1 MSRNMLN
8 GAQVIVDYL
17 IQEKVPQVFGLC
29 GHGNIQFIDALYE
42 RSSDIKTISVHH
54 ESVAGFMADV
64 YYRVSGRPTATFT
77 SCGPGSANLPISL
90 ANAFLDSVPFL
101 AVTGNVPTSQFNR
114 GAFQEMYRHYQ
125 ADFPSTVRTMCKKV
139 FQPTR
144 GEMVPLAV
152 RQAWKT
158 MTTGR
163 PGPVVLDVP
172 FDVFM
177 ESAAEEAP
185 NAQAW
190 NANISSRCGADPEG
204 VVKAVDMLLGA
215 ERPMIIVGQGVRYGG
230 AADELLKLAE
240 RLQIPVAASAS
251 GLGAIDCNHPL
262 ALGLVAR
269 AGHYQ
274 ANHATRQADV
284 LLAMGMRFD
293 DRTSSS
299 WIPGYSFTIPPTRLI
314 HVDIDPEEIGRNYPV
329 ALGLMADVRTFLR
342 QVHAELDRRADLTKK
357 ADARKK
363 WLAQIDTYRKEWDKF
378 VAPGFSDDTTPINPQ
393 RAALEID
400 KALPEDAILVSDI
413 GVHHNWLLGFCKPK
427 RPDSLIGSMGFG
439 PMGFG
444 VAGVMGA
451 KFAAPDRPCVSVCGD
466 GAFFMHAN
474 VLGTAVEYNLPVVW
488 VVWNNYA
495 YASIRGLQRGYLG
508 GRELAT
514 DFHDPNTGQRYN
526 PDFAA
531 MARSCGVE
539 GVRVDRAG
547 DLGEAI
553 RKGIAA
559 NKPYL
564 IDVDIAADI
573 NPVGAG
579 VWELPGLGQS
589 KAGIG
594 TRFSP
599 PDLLREEIA
608 CCLQARKSSS
618 SVVPPASVLRPPN
631 WRSAKAPTSSSRRAT
646 SSGSTR
652 SAEKLNAIAI
662 PADVTSDD
670 SVAELFRRCGPVD
683 HVVVTAAQLRTGPF
697 KTVAM
702 EDVRATMEGKFWGAW
717 RVAQQADIRPGG
729 SLTLVSGFLSVRP
742 RPNSAIVSA
751 ANGALESLARALAL
765 ELAPV
770 RVNAVSPGII
780 DTPIRAAMPEEARR
794 DMLAK
799 TAAALPVGRV
809 GAARISHARS
819 SAS

>member
-1 MSRNMLN
+1 MSTSNMLN

-17 IQEKVPQVFGLC
+17 VREKVPKVFGLC
-29 GHGNIQFIDALYE
+29 GHGNIQFIDALFE
-42 RSSDIKTISVHH
+42 RKHDIETISVHH

-90 ANAFLDSVPFL
+90 GNAFLDSVPFM

-114 GAFQEMYRHYQ
+114 GAFQELYRHYQ
-125 ADFPSTVRTMCKKV
+125 ADFPSTVRSYCKKV

-158 MTTGR
+158 MVTGR

-177 ESAAEEAP
+177 EASAEEAP
-185 NAQAW
+185 KPEEW
-190 NANISSRCGADPEG
+190 CANISSRCGADPEG

-215 ERPMIIVGQGVRYGG
+215 ERPVIIVGQGVRYGG
-230 AADELLKLAE
+230 AGDDLLQLAE
-240 RLQIPVAASAS
+240 RLQIPVASSAS
-251 GLGAIDCNHPL
+251 GLGAIDTKHPL

-284 LLAMGMRFD
+284 LLALGVRFD

-299 WIPGYSFTIPPTRLI
+299 WIPGYSFTIPPTKLI

-329 ALGLMADVRTFLR
+329 ALGLMADVRMFLR
-342 QVHAELDRRADLTKK
+342 QILAELDRRADLNAR

-363 WLAQIDTYRKEWDKF
+363 WLMAIDGYRKEWDKF
-378 VAPGFSDDTTPINPQ
+378 VAPGFSDDSTPINPQ

-400 KALPEDAILVSDI
+400 KGLPDDAILVSDI
-413 GVHHNWLLGFCKPK
+413 GVHHNWLLGFCKPR

-444 VAGVMGA
+444 VAGVLGA

-495 YASIRGLQRGYLG
+495 YASIRGLQRGYLK

-514 DFHDPNTGQRYN
+514 DFHNPLTGNRYN

-531 MARSCGVE
+531 MAHSAGVE

-547 DLGEAI
+547 DLAEAV

-559 NKPYL
+559 NRPYL

-589 KAGIG
+589 KVGIG
-594 TRFSP
+594 TRY
-599 PDLLREEIA
+599 
-608 CCLQARKSSS
+608 Q
-618 SVVPPASVLRPPN
+618 PA
-631 WRSAKAPTSSSRRAT
+631 
-646 SSGSTR
+646 
-652 SAEKLNAIAI
+652 
-662 PADVTSDD
+662 
-670 SVAELFRRCGPVD
+670 
-683 HVVVTAAQLRTGPF
+683 
-697 KTVAM
+697 
-702 EDVRATMEGKFWGAW
+702 
-717 RVAQQADIRPGG
+717 
-729 SLTLVSGFLSVRP
+729 
-742 RPNSAIVSA
+742 
-751 ANGALESLARALAL
+751 
-765 ELAPV
+765 
-770 RVNAVSPGII
+770 
-780 DTPIRAAMPEEARR
+780 
-794 DMLAK
+794 
-799 TAAALPVGRV
+799 
-809 GAARISHARS
+809 
-819 SAS
+819 

>member
-1 MSRNMLN
+1 MGKDAMSTNKLN

-17 IQEKVPQVFGLC
+17 IREKVPYAFGLC

-42 RSSDIKTISVHH
+42 RQSDIKTVSVHH

-64 YYRVSGRPTATFT
+64 YYRVCGQPIATFT

-90 ANAFLDSVPFL
+90 ATAFLDSVPFM

-125 ADFPSTVRTMCKKV
+125 ADFPSTVRAVCKKV

-158 MTTGR
+158 MVTGR

-177 ESAAEEAP
+177 EAAAEEAP
-185 NAQAW
+185 DPQEW
-190 NANISSRCGADPEG
+190 SANISSRCGADPEG
-204 VVKAVDMLLGA
+204 VVKAVDMLLNA
-215 ERPMIIVGQGVRYGG
+215 ERPVMLVGQGVRYGG
-230 AADELLKLAE
+230 ACEELLKLAE
-240 RLQIPVAASAS
+240 RLQIAVAASAS
-251 GLGAIDCNHPL
+251 GLGAIDTHHPL

-269 AGHYQ
+269 GGHYQ

-284 LLAMGMRFD
+284 LLALGVRFD

-314 HVDIDPEEIGRNYPV
+314 HIDIDPEEIGRNYPV

-342 QVHAELDRRADLTKK
+342 QVHGELDRRADLNKR
-357 ADARKK
+357 ADARRK
-363 WLAQIDTYRKEWDKF
+363 WLAAIDGYRKEWDEL
-378 VAPGFSDDTTPINPQ
+378 VAPGFCDDSQPINPQ
-393 RAALEID
+393 RAAVEID
-400 KALPEDAILVSDI
+400 KGLPEDAILVSDI
-413 GVHHNWLLGFCKPK
+413 GVHHNWLLGYTKPK

-444 VAGVMGA
+444 VAGVLGA
-451 KFAAPDRPCVSVCGD
+451 KLAAPDRPCISVCGD

-495 YASIRGLQRGYLG
+495 YASIRGLQRGYLK

-514 DFHDPNTGQRYN
+514 DFHHPLTGERYN
-526 PDFAA
+526 PHFAA
-531 MARSCGVE
+531 MARSAGIE

-547 DLGEAI
+547 DLAEAV

-573 NPVGAG
+573 NPAGAG

-589 KAGIG
+589 KPSIG
-594 TRFSP
+594 TRYV
-599 PDLLREEIA
+599 PD
-608 CCLQARKSSS
+608 
-618 SVVPPASVLRPPN
+618 
-631 WRSAKAPTSSSRRAT
+631 
-646 SSGSTR
+646 GS
-652 SAEKLNAIAI
+652 N
-662 PADVTSDD
+662 
-670 SVAELFRRCGPVD
+670 
-683 HVVVTAAQLRTGPF
+683 
-697 KTVAM
+697 
-702 EDVRATMEGKFWGAW
+702 
-717 RVAQQADIRPGG
+717 
-729 SLTLVSGFLSVRP
+729 FLS
-742 RPNSAIVSA
+742 
-751 ANGALESLARALAL
+751 
-765 ELAPV
+765 
-770 RVNAVSPGII
+770 PG
-780 DTPIRAAMPEEARR
+780 D
-794 DMLAK
+794 
-799 TAAALPVGRV
+799 
-809 GAARISHARS
+809 
-819 SAS
+819 